1 MIQAVN
7 ERYSLLN
14 RLFDTLII
22 VLTLELSNY
31 IRVSFPLG
39 RPAPNEALDVPLYL
53 LPITV
58 IIWQIVFTAFQVYGL
73 SYGKLHVRSFPRLI
87 EAHLIAALTFM
98 GILYIV
104 HRDFSRLESAYFI
117 GISLLLMLSYRFVW
131 PYASAVVGANP
142 WTKRKVLIIGINNQA
157 LQLSRIITDY
167 AAAGL
172 QFAGFVRHI
181 TDERPE
187 AEINPDDILGDIDT
201 LRKIVTEHCIREVI
215 ICDHANEH
223 EYLRQINDMLSS
235 LPVNIRIA
243 PDYSDLAYFH
253 MTIEDFAGIPLVG
266 LRYDMLTIWQ
276 RIVKRLFD
284 IVGAS
289 ILLTAFLPLII
300 IIAIAIKLD
309 SRGPIFFRQQRA
321 GERGRLFTMYKFR
334 SMVYDA
340 ENRITYGQNYKKA
353 NDPRVTRVGR
363 ILRRTSLDE
372 IPQFVNVLLGDMSLV
387 GPRPELPQV
396 VGEYSP
402 RQWKRFEVPQGL
414 TGWWQINGRAELP
427 MYEHTDYD
435 VFYIRNYS
443 VWLDL
448 MILARTPMAV
458 LKGKGAF

>member
-1 MIQAVN
+1 IQAVN

-31 IRVSFPLG
+31 IRVSFPIG
-39 RPAPNEALDVPLYL
+39 RPAPNEALDVPLYF

-73 SYGKLHVRSFPRLI
+73 SYGKLHVRSFPRLV

-117 GISLLLMLSYRFVW
+117 GTSLLIMLSYRFIW
-131 PYASAVVGANP
+131 PYASALLGANP
-142 WTKRKVLIIGINNQA
+142 WTKRKVLIIGTNNQA
-157 LQLSRIITDY
+157 LQISRIITDY

-172 QFAGFVRHI
+172 QFAGFVRHV
-181 TDERPE
+181 TDEMPE
-187 AEINPDDILGDIDT
+187 SEIDSEEILGNIDT
-201 LRKIVTEHCIREVI
+201 LRKIVTEHGIREVI

-223 EYLRQINDMLSS
+223 EYLRQINDTLSS

-276 RIVKRLFD
+276 RIIKRLFD

-289 ILLTAFLPLII
+289 VLLIAFLPLII

-309 SRGPIFFRQQRA
+309 SRGPILFRQQRA

-334 SMVYDA
+334 SMVWDA
-340 ENRITYGQNYKKA
+340 ENQITYSQNYKHA
-353 NDPRVTRVGR
+353 DDPRVTRVGR
-363 ILRRTSLDE
+363 WLRRLSLDE
-372 IPQFVNVLLGDMSLV
+372 IPQFVNVLFGDMSLV

-396 VGEYSP
+396 IGHYSP
-402 RQWKRFEVPQGL
+402 LQWKRFEVPQGV
-414 TGWWQINGRAELP
+414 TGWWQINGRADLP

-443 VWLDL
+443 VWLDV
-448 MILARTPMAV
+448 MILAR
-458 LKGKGAF
+458 